1 MQNGKLRSAGIVIR
15 NDKGEFRAA
24 CSIPL
29 QTHLSVRATEA
40 MAAVMGLQS
49 ARDLGFSSVILK
61 MDSKAVV
68 QMINED
74 KDWYAMQLKQSD

>member
-1 MQNGKLRSAGIVIR
+1 MIKESLGQLALYH
-15 NDKGEFRAA
+15 FH
-24 CSIPL
+24 
-29 QTHLSVRATEA
+29 THLSVRATEA

-74 KDWYAMQLKQSD
+74 NDWYAMQLK